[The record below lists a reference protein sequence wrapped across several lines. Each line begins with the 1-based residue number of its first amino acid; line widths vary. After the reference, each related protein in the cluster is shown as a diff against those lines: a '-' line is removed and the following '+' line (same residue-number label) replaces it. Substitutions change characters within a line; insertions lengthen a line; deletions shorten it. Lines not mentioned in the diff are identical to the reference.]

1 MEQSRFRESV
11 SFKIRGG
18 FVMGQDKTAKPP
30 YLIREHPVT
39 YADYAKL
46 PDDGIR
52 YEISDGRLEAM
63 TPGPNAVHQFVLQ
76 QIEHRMVQNCAKD
89 FIVLLAPIDLILS
102 ETEVRRPDLIV
113 IRRDRLSIITKRGV
127 EGAPDLIVEVLSPFS
142 AKRDRQ
148 QKLLTYAKYR
158 IPEYWIVD
166 INNELLEQYLLTDQ
180 QYQLF
185 EVYQESEPVQ
195 SAQFSCIS
203 FTMREI
209 MDSIP
214 ELPNF

>member
-1 MEQSRFRESV
+1 M
-11 SFKIRGG
+11 K
-18 FVMGQDKTAKPP
+18 QDKTTKSAC
-30 YLIREHPVT
+30 LIREQPVT
-39 YADYAKL
+39 YGDYANL
-46 PDDGIR
+46 PDEGMR
-52 YEISDGRLEAM
+52 YEINDGRLEVM
-63 TPGPNAVHQFVLQ
+63 SPGPNAVHQLVVQ
-76 QIEHRMVQNCAKD
+76 QIVHRLMQNCAKD
-89 FIVLLAPIDLILS
+89 FIVLSAPIDLILS
-102 ETEVRRPDLIV
+102 ETEVRQPDLIM
-113 IRRDRLSIITKRGV
+113 IHRDRLSLITKRGV

-148 QKLLTYAKYR
+148 QKLLAYAKYR

-185 EVYQESEPVQ
+185 EVYQENQPVHSEQIGCVY
-195 SAQFSCIS
+195 

-214 ELPNF
+214 DLPNF

>member
-1 MEQSRFRESV
+1 
-11 SFKIRGG
+11 
-18 FVMGQDKTAKPP
+18 MGQDKAAKSAC
-30 YLIREHPVT
+30 LIREQPVT
-39 YADYAKL
+39 YEDYANL
-46 PDDGIR
+46 PDDGVR
-52 YEISDGRLEAM
+52 YEINDGRLEVM
-63 TPGPNAVHQFVLQ
+63 SPGPNAVHQLVLQ
-76 QIEHRMVQNCAKD
+76 QIEHHLLQNCAKD

-102 ETEVRRPDLIV
+102 ETEVRQPDLIM
-113 IRRDRLSIITKRGV
+113 IRRDRLSLITKRGV

-148 QKLLTYAKYR
+148 QKLHAYAKYC

-185 EVYQESEPVQ
+185 EVYQENQPVHSQ
-195 SAQFSCIS
+195 QLSCVF

>member
-1 MEQSRFRESV
+1 MN
-11 SFKIRGG
+11 G
-18 FVMGQDKTAKPP
+18 
-30 YLIREHPVT
+30 
-39 YADYAKL
+39 
-46 PDDGIR
+46 
-52 YEISDGRLEAM
+52 
-63 TPGPNAVHQFVLQ
+63 N
-76 QIEHRMVQNCAKD
+76 
-89 FIVLLAPIDLILS
+89 
-102 ETEVRRPDLIV
+102 
-113 IRRDRLSIITKRGV
+113 RLSLITKRGI

-148 QKLLTYAKYR
+148 QKLLAYAKYQ

-185 EVYQESEPVQ
+185 EVYQENQPVHSELV
-195 SAQFSCIS
+195 SCIS